1 MEVTHITAHT
11 GHELGTSELA
21 FLPLPKGTKEAIS
34 AWESEWKEL
43 WMVSG
48 CVFNNYKG

>member
-34 AWESEWKEL
+34 LKISLGIGMERIMDGKWL
-43 WMVSG
+43 
-48 CVFNNYKG
+48 CI